1 VVFGII
7 NSHHGFIDVESSPGN
22 GTTFHLYF
30 PIPPG
35 FKQSDKV
42 ETKKVEL
49 VKGGTET
56 ILFVEDEEMLRDL
69 VKSSIEENGYAVIT
83 AQDGVEAVNLFRQHK
98 DSIALV
104 LCDMGL
110 PKLGGWEAF
119 KIMKEI
125 RPKVNVIFASGYL
138 DPGLKAEILKG
149 GARDFVQKPYDPNE
163 IMKRIREV
171 IDRNKS

>member
-1 VVFGII
+1 
-7 NSHHGFIDVESSPGN
+7 
-22 GTTFHLYF
+22 
-30 PIPPG
+30 
-35 FKQSDKV
+35 
-42 ETKKVEL
+42 
-49 VKGGTET
+49 
-56 ILFVEDEEMLRDL
+56 
-69 VKSSIEENGYAVIT
+69 
-83 AQDGVEAVNLFRQHK
+83 
-98 DSIALV
+98 
-104 LCDMGL
+104 MGL